1 MAFYN
6 ITSSDEFQ
14 GATVIFPDGSTQ
26 VIASDN
32 ANYPKVLAGLLDG
45 SLTDDE
51 ILELIAPFELVYKT
65 LTRLSERI
73 TRKGMKL
80 FFDGDPVT
88 HALANHVISVMDG
101 GAPEREVQAWLKFW
115 EKAASNPSLTS
126 QDELFIFIDRN
137 GLSITP
143 DGDAI
148 LYKGVTTE
156 YKSTKRGPGIVDGVE
171 FENDFLPN
179 KVGSVVEIA
188 RSQVD
193 GNRGVACSVGLH
205 VGAHSYANGFSQ
217 VLLTVLVNPRDVV
230 SVPFDHSD
238 QKIRVCRYRI
248 VEETPDR
255 KKYTDTVVDLEGVE
269 LPVEAPAED
278 VVQVTLSDFSDADKD
293 AATVVVDGAI
303 QKAAANGSRVEEYKA
318 LIRDLIKQDPKAN
331 LKRYRSKRITAGR
344 RSEFEQ
350 AANEL
355 GYKL

>member
-1 MAFYN
+1 LAFYN
-6 ITSSDEFQ
+6 ITSNDEFS

-26 VIASDN
+26 IIASDN
-32 ANYPKVLAGLLDG
+32 KNYPEVLAGLLDG
-45 SLTDDE
+45 SLSDDE
-51 ILELIAPFELVYKT
+51 LLDLIAPFEAIYKT

-80 FFDGDPVT
+80 FFDGDVVT
-88 HALANHVISVMDG
+88 HALANHVIAVMDG
-101 GAPEREVQAWLKFW
+101 GAPDREVQAWLKFW

-148 LYKGVTTE
+148 LYKGVTNE

-179 KVGSVVEIA
+179 KIGSVVEIA

-205 VGAHSYANGFSQ
+205 VGAHSYASSFAS

-238 QKIRVCRYRI
+238 TKIRVCRYRI
-248 VEETPDR
+248 VEETPGR
-255 KKYTDTVVDLEGVE
+255 KKYEETVVDLEGAAA
-269 LPVEAPAED
+269 VEAPAED
-278 VVQVTLSDFSDADKD
+278 TVSVTLTDIDPAEDAQK
-293 AATVVVDGAI
+293 TVVDSAI
-303 QKAAANGSRVEEYKA
+303 QKAAAGGSRVEEYKA
-318 LIRDLIKQDPKAN
+318 VIRDLIKKDPKEN

-344 RSEFEQ
+344 RDEFTQ

>member
-6 ITSSDEFQ
+6 ITSNDEFS
-14 GATVIFPDGSTQ
+14 GATVIFADGSTQ

-32 ANYPKVLAGLLDG
+32 ANYPKVLAGLLDN
-45 SLTDDE
+45 SLSDDQL
-51 ILELIAPFELVYKT
+51 LELIAPFEMIYKK
-65 LTRLSERI
+65 LTRLSERV

-80 FFDGDPVT
+80 FFDGDLVT
-88 HALANHVISVMDG
+88 HALANHVIKTMDS
-101 GAPEREVQAWLKFW
+101 GAPDREVQAWLKFW
-115 EKAASNPSLTS
+115 EKAASNPSIQS

-148 LYKGVTTE
+148 LYKGVTAE

-171 FENDFLPN
+171 FENDFLLN
-179 KVGSVVEIA
+179 KVGSVVEIS
-188 RSQVD
+188 RSMVD
-193 GNRGVACSVGLH
+193 NDRGVACSVGLH
-205 VGAHSYANGFSQ
+205 VGAHSYASSFAS

-238 QKIRVCRYRI
+238 RKIRVCRYRI

-255 KKYTDTVVDLEGVE
+255 KQYEDSVVDIEGTE
-269 LPVEAPAED
+269 APVEAPAVD
-278 VVQVTLSDFSDADKD
+278 TVQVTLSDTAPAADALD
-293 AATVVVDGAI
+293 TVVSNVV
-303 QKAAANGSRVEEYKA
+303 QKAAGTGSRVEEYKQV
-318 LIRDLIKQDPKAN
+318 IRDLIKQDPKAN

-350 AANEL
+350 AATEL